1 MLCKKSLSNP
11 VRFGRKQR
19 QTDDFCAVDYLG
31 SSEGSFFLQE
41 QIIRICPLREAE
53 AKPAGYD

>member
-31 SSEGSFFLQE
+31 SSKGFFFVLME
-41 QIIRICPLREAE
+41 SWSKEA
-53 AKPAGYD
+53 GGMR